1 MACGLPVVTHPA
13 AGLKDNAQLELV
25 EHGRTGLV
33 ARTADE
39 YAAAVLH
46 LLRNPA
52 VARNMGIAGREKAQ
66 RLYRVQ
72 AVAKQL
78 EHIYDDLLQRCGGH
92 L

>member
-1 MACGLPVVTHPA
+1 
-13 AGLKDNAQLELV
+13 
-25 EHGRTGLV
+25 
-33 ARTADE
+33 
-39 YAAAVLH
+39 
-46 LLRNPA
+46 
-52 VARNMGIAGREKAQ
+52 MGIAGREKAQ